1 MPGPKAIVTGIL
13 DIVDDPNNPGVNIVV
28 TIDVKFL
35 FFGPDPMEQQID
47 VTIAD
52 SSTKAQML
60 TAVNNAIIAAAVGLG
75 KVIGA
80 SAILTINDIAG

>member
-60 TAVNNAIIAAAVGLG
+60 TAVNAIIAAAVGLG